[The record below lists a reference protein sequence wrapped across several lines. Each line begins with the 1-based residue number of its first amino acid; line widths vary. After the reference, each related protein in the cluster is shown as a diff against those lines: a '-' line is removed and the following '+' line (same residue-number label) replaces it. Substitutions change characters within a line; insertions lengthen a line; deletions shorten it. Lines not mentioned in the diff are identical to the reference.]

1 MADIED
7 LLPEGP
13 DYYDPEGCDHIGIV
27 SISETECQCMDCLR
41 VWPKEPGFK
50 SDWPQHD
57 RG

>member
-1 MADIED
+1 MKHDALID
-7 LLPEGP
+7 L
-13 DYYDPEGCDHIGIV
+13 DDTSFHCAHIGIV

-41 VWPKEPGFK
+41 TWPKEPGFK